1 MKIATILGSPRI
13 MGNTDK
19 VLKTFEEMMSQNH
32 IIDRI
37 NITKYK
43 IDGCIGCYKCAE
55 DYDNLGCILKD
66 DCTAIFERMMD
77 ADAIV
82 YASPLYWFSFSAQIK
97 PLIDRHVCLIK
108 EYGTPEYKSFIANK
122 PVALLVT
129 CDDVIEN
136 NADVIQTI
144 FDRKS
149 AYCATKVVGKYIVA
163 DCATKGS
170 LEKQAPDVAKTM
182 ADDFGKVLS

>member
-1 MKIATILGSPRI
+1 MKIATIMGSPRI
-13 MGNTDK
+13 MGNTAR
-19 VLKTFEEMMSQNH
+19 VLQTFEEMMEPNH
-32 IIDRI
+32 TIDRI
-37 NITKYK
+37 NVTKYK
-43 IDGCIGCYKCAE
+43 LNGCIGCYKCTE
-55 DYDNLGCILKD
+55 HYDNIMCIQKD
-66 DCTAIFERMMD
+66 DCTAIFERMVD

-108 EYGTPEYKSFIANK
+108 GYGTPEFKSFIANK

-149 AYCATKVVGKYIVA
+149 AYCATRVVGKYIVA
-163 DCATKGS
+163 DCATEGL
-170 LEKQAPDVAKTM
+170 LEKQAPEIAKTM
-182 ADDFGKVLS
+182 AEDFGKYL